1 MDFKTDTKTILGSKQ
16 RRAHSR
22 NKEKNNSS
30 SSRSYS
36 EVHEAVFILLAY
48 ARRLLKTLERYLLP
62 EALKPN
68 TPDH

>member
-22 NKEKNNSS
+22 NREKNNS

-36 EVHEAVFILLAY
+36 EVHKAVFILLAY
-48 ARRLLKTLERYLLP
+48 ARGLLKTLERYLLP

>member
-22 NKEKNNSS
+22 NREKNNS

-36 EVHEAVFILLAY
+36 EVQKAVFILLAY
-48 ARRLLKTLERYLLP
+48 TRGLLKTLERYLLP